1 MYPDTAFLLSLVA
14 SMLKSAL
21 SAQLPHASDPAMVLS
36 GLNQALFG
44 KFETHF
50 VTAAYM
56 FVDMANNTVS
66 YAGAAHPPLLWWH
79 ANTQHASECLENGLM
94 LGPFRD
100 STYSSMTFTLE
111 KGDEIILVTDG
122 ILEAKDSSG
131 DQFGM
136 DRLRRMVESNHALS
150 VNPFADALLVGLST
164 WSESTIGPGQTD
176 DITLIVAGFQAC
188 S

>member
-1 MYPDTAFLLSLVA
+1 
-14 SMLKSAL
+14 
-21 SAQLPHASDPAMVLS
+21 
-36 GLNQALFG
+36 
-44 KFETHF
+44 
-50 VTAAYM
+50 
-56 FVDMANNTVS
+56 MANNTVS

-79 ANTQHASECLENGLM
+79 AKTQQASECLENGLM
-94 LGPFRD
+94 LGPFLD
-100 STYSSMTFTLE
+100 SKYSAITFALE

-122 ILEAKDSSG
+122 FLEARDSSG

-136 DRLRRMVESNHALS
+136 DRLKRTVESNHALS
-150 VNPFADALLVGLST
+150 ANPFADALLVGLST